1 VAAIAMKI
9 KDTRYCRDC
18 KEVFSKA
25 LACPACGS
33 TRIVGIRGLLVQVI
47 KLVDTARG
55 EVSEA
60 AKG

>member
-1 VAAIAMKI
+1 MKI